1 MPESGRT
8 ATLMP
13 VSYERSFC
21 MKKTV
26 LWLWIWV
33 FVMVK
38 YLCDGIGWMCRE
50 MADDIQPHMV
60 VTFIKAVGFLCAGV
74 AGIGMVGVFMAVMK

>member
-13 VSYERSFC
+13 VSYERSLC
-21 MKKTV
+21 MKKAV
-26 LWLWIWV
+26 LWLWVWV

-50 MADDIQPHMV
+50 MADDIQPHMA